1 MERPEGKAQGT
12 QRWHRLLFSHW
23 EVPQHAL
30 KPLVH
35 PRLTLDTFEGRAFVG
50 VVAFQMQR
58 VKPFGF
64 GVPTATNFREINVRT
79 YVHLD
84 GQERGVVFLSLDADS
99 ALATLAARTLWRVP
113 YHRSR
118 IAHDDR
124 GASVTWSCDRSWP
137 GPAMT
142 GFRAEF
148 DVGVELPPPQPGSL
162 EHFLVERYQFYTGR
176 EGEPLRRARVHHAPY
191 PLHAVPRCDI
201 TDALVAGFPRGPRT
215 ADWFSE
221 GVDVEMFGVERVP

>member
-23 EVPQHAL
+23 EVPTEAL
-30 KPLVH
+30 EPLVH
-35 PRLTLDTFEGRAFVG
+35 PRLSIDTFEGRAFVG

-64 GVPTATNFREINVRT
+64 GVPTATSFCEINVRT
-79 YVHLD
+79 YVRLE
-84 GQERGVVFLSLDADS
+84 GGERGVVFFSLDADS
-99 ALATLAARTLWRVP
+99 SLATLAARTLWRVP
-113 YHRSR
+113 YHKSR
-118 IAHDDR
+118 IGHDDR

-137 GPAMT
+137 GPAMR
-142 GFRAEF
+142 GFRAEL
-148 DVGVELPPPQPGSL
+148 DIGEPLPQPQPGSL

-191 PLHAVPRCDI
+191 PLQAVPRCDI
-201 TDALVAGFPRGPRT
+201 TQALVAGLPCGART
-215 ADWFSE
+215 PDYFSP

>member
-23 EVPQHAL
+23 EVPDAAL
-30 KPLVH
+30 KPLIH

-50 VVAFQMQR
+50 VVAFEMR
-58 VKPFGF
+58 SVKPFGF
-64 GVPTATNFREINVRT
+64 GVPTATDFCEINVRT

-84 GQERGVVFLSLDADS
+84 GRERGVVFLSLDADS
-99 ALATLAARTLWRVP
+99 TLATLAARTLWRVP

-118 IAHDDR
+118 VAHVDETTAVR
-124 GASVTWSCDRSWP
+124 WACDRSWP

-142 GFRAEF
+142 GFKASF
-148 DVGVELPPPQPGSL
+148 DIGAPLPMPQPGSL

-176 EGEPLRRARVHHAPY
+176 EGQPLRRARVNHVPY
-191 PLHAVPRCDI
+191 ALHAVPRCEI
-201 TDALVAGFPRGPRT
+201 TDALLGGLPGGART
-215 ADWFSE
+215 PDYFSP
-221 GVDVEMFGVERVP
+221 GVDVEMFGVERVS